1 MRWKVRGRRLGSAA
15 GRRRRVRTLGI
26 VAAPAGGPVEP
37 VRAPPRPVSLSTS
50 SVYPEPTTLA
60 FELAAGLGYD
70 GVEVMVWNDPV
81 SQDVDALA
89 RLSDRH
95 GVPVTAVH
103 SPCLFFTQRV
113 WSPDPWERL
122 ERSVLAARR
131 LGAAVVVVHPPF
143 RWQRDY
149 ARGFVAGVRRL
160 SEEHPVAVAVE
171 NMYPWRAGGRE
182 VLAYAPHWDA
192 VGGDYAQV
200 TLDLSHAAVAG
211 ADALA
216 MATALGDRLAHLHLA
231 DGTGAP
237 RDEHLVPGRGG
248 QPCAEVLARLSRS
261 GWSGNVVLEVNT
273 RRAVDRDERE
283 SDLGE
288 SLAFART
295 HLAAASWSRLGLA
308 YAVAPDGTVEPVA
321 RDGTA

>member
-1 MRWKVRGRRLGSAA
+1 M
-15 GRRRRVRTLGI
+15 
-26 VAAPAGGPVEP
+26 
-37 VRAPPRPVSLSTS
+37 SLSS
-50 SVYPEPTTLA
+50 ASVYPEPTPLA
-60 FELAAGLGYD
+60 FELAANLGYD

-81 SQDVDALA
+81 SQDVEALA

-95 GVPVTAVH
+95 GVPITAVH
-103 SPCLFFTQRV
+103 SPSLFFTQRV

-149 ARGFVAGVRRL
+149 ARGFAAGVRRL
-160 SEEHPVAVAVE
+160 REEHPVAVAVE

-182 VLAYAPHWDA
+182 VLAYAPHWDPTD
-192 VGGDYAQV
+192 GDYAQV
-200 TLDLSHAAVAG
+200 TLDLSHTSVAG
-211 ADALA
+211 VDALE
-216 MATALGDRLAHLHLA
+216 MATALGDRLTHLHLA

-237 RDEHLVPGRGG
+237 RDEHLVPGRGD
-248 QPCAEVLARLSRS
+248 QPCESVLARLARS

-273 RRAVDRDERE
+273 RRAVDREERE

-288 SLAFART
+288 SLAFARA
-295 HLAAASWSRLGLA
+295 HLGAASWSKLGLA

-321 RDGTA
+321 RDGAA